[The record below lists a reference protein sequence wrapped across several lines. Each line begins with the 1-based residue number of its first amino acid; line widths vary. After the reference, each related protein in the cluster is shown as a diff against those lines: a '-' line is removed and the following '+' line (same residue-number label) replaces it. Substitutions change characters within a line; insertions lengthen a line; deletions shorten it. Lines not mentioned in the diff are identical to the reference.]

1 MRVKFFSEKI
11 KAKKITRVIQNKV
24 KDILNSG
31 QYTNSKYV
39 TKFEKIFKDF
49 FKTKY
54 CIAVNNGTSALH
66 LSLLALNIKKNDEVI
81 VPSITFIASAAAIT
95 YVGAKPVFVDVNE
108 HDWLINPN
116 IIEKFIT
123 KKTKAIMVVHLHGLM
138 CDMRKIKNI
147 AKKYKLK
154 IIEDAA
160 QAHGS
165 LYMNK
170 SPGFYSDAA
179 TFSFYP
185 TKNLGAIG
193 EGGAILTNDKDIYEK
208 TKRMRAWSHNK
219 DDFFEISFNYR
230 MTEFSAISL
239 ITKIKFLKNDI
250 KKRIRIAKIYKKYLN
265 TENYSN
271 FNEKIKK
278 PSYHIFAIRVNK
290 TKRADIINKLKL
302 KGVNSNIHYP
312 YSLSQLKVFKPN
324 TKKSKTLVA
333 DKISKELLSLPIYPE
348 LSDREVQYTS
358 QILNAILNNNDDNKK
373 IDSSSAYF
381 KVKNN
386 LEKK

>member
-11 KAKKITRVIQNKV
+11 KAKKITKVIQNKV
-24 KDILNSG
+24 KDILSSG

-39 TKFEKIFKDF
+39 AMFENIFKDF

-116 IIEKFIT
+116 IIEKSIT

-138 CDMRKIKNI
+138 CDMNKIRNI
-147 AKKYKLK
+147 AKKYKIK

-165 LYMNK
+165 TYMNK
-170 SPGFYSDAA
+170 SPGFYSDVA

-185 TKNLGAIG
+185 TKNLGAVG

-219 DDFFEISFNYR
+219 NDFFEISFNYR
-230 MTEFSAISL
+230 MAEFSAISL

-250 KKRIRIAKIYKKYLN
+250 KRRIQIAKKYKKYLS
-265 TENYSN
+265 TKNYSN
-271 FNEKIKK
+271 FNEKINKH
-278 PSYHIFAIRVNK
+278 SYHIFAIRVNK
-290 TKRADIINKLKL
+290 NQRTNIMNKMKL
-302 KGVNSNIHYP
+302 KGIDTNIHYP
-312 YSLSQLKVFKPN
+312 YSLSQLKVFKSN
-324 TKKSKTLVA
+324 TKKSKSLVA
-333 DKISKELLSLPIYPE
+333 NKISKELLSLPIYPE
-348 LSDREVQYTS
+348 LSDKEIEYTS
-358 QILNAILNNNDDNKK
+358 QTLNVILNNTDRNKK
-373 IDSSSAYF
+373 
-381 KVKNN
+381 
-386 LEKK
+386 L